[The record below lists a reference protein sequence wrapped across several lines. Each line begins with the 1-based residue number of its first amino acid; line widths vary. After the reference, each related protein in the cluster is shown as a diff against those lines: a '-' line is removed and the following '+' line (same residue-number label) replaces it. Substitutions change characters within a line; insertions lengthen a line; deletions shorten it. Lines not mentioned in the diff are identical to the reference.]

1 MTLDNGSSS
10 FLYTQSTQP
19 AQLLRIPHV
28 LFLLKLSVSPTPLLV
43 SQKQEL
49 DVIDYCTFHKTLAHG
64 LMQEATCRGRNTVA
78 LGVRQCWV

>member
-1 MTLDNGSSS
+1 MGLLPSYTLRAHGPHSSLG
-10 FLYTQSTQP
+10 F
-19 AQLLRIPHV
+19 HV

-49 DVIDYCTFHKTLAHG
+49 DVTDYCTFHKMLAHG